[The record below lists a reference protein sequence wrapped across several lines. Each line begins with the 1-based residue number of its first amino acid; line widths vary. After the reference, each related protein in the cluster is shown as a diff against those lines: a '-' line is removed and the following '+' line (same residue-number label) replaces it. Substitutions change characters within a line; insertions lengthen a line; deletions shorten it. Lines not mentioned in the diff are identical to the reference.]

1 MYRGRKHQ
9 VEMWRK
15 KPRHACLVLLLTR
28 PTFWLFFFLLFD
40 GWHDN
45 MDIKV
50 ASPWRHHHPVKKG
63 FSFACGRYKHTQRKI
78 ERHTQKRLS
87 SIDGDGRGE
96 EKVGGVFSQFTP
108 MASHS
113 PNRGA
118 ANSTPKKKGGRKKK
132 RNKKRSLPTPND
144 DDDAP
149 GLLMRR
155 RGNKKVTRVPHLP
168 FHEIWWSSS
177 CY

>member
-1 MYRGRKHQ
+1 
-9 VEMWRK
+9 
-15 KPRHACLVLLLTR
+15 
-28 PTFWLFFFLLFD
+28 
-40 GWHDN
+40 

-63 FSFACGRYKHTQRKI
+63 FSFACGRYKHTHTEK
-78 ERHTQKRLS
+78 ESDTQKRLS

-168 FHEIWWSSS
+168 FHEI
-177 CY
+177 